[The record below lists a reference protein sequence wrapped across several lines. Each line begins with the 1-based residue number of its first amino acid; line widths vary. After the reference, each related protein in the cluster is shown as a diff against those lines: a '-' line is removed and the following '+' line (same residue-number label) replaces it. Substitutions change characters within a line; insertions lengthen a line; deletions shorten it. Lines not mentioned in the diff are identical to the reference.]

1 MGEGYRATRLDGRPR
16 RDDPERRD
24 AGPAGRLVRELHPS
38 RSMSLPLG
46 VCVLFFSTAIVWVAS
61 ARLDDTAQRLARHYH
76 LPPSVQGALIA
87 AIGSSFPE
95 LATTV
100 VSTWAHDA
108 FDLGIAAIVGSAVF
122 NILVIP
128 ALAGLASGAPLRFDL
143 KLLYRDAQFYLTSIA
158 LLLLTFSFAL
168 IHHPQ
173 GEALVGRLTRPLA
186 LLPLVFYGL
195 YLFLHHQE
203 ASEQRGRPAEEP
215 AIRPGRQWLELAGSM
230 LGIVVGVEGLVRMA
244 LALGE
249 SLGVASFFWGAT
261 MIAAA
266 TSIPDAILSVRA
278 ARRGDPEVSLTNVL
292 GSNIFDLL
300 VAVPAGVLVAG
311 AANVDFAVAT
321 PMMGF
326 LTLATLWIFTAM
338 RMGLRIGRGECWSF
352 LALYLVFVAWV
363 GLEGAGWLGFTRF
376 G

>member
-1 MGEGYRATRLDGRPR
+1 
-16 RDDPERRD
+16 
-24 AGPAGRLVRELHPS
+24 
-38 RSMSLPLG
+38 MSLPLALL
-46 VCVLFFSTAIVWVAS
+46 VLVLSTGIVWLGS
-61 ARLDDTAQRLARHYH
+61 ARLDDAAQRLAAHYR

-100 VSTWAHDA
+100 VSTWAHGA
-108 FDLGIAAIVGSAVF
+108 FDLGVAAIIGSAVF

-128 ALAGLASGAPLRFDL
+128 ALSGLMTSGPIRFDL
-143 KLLYRDAQFYLTSIA
+143 QLLYRDAQFYLTSIA
-158 LLLLTFSFAL
+158 VLLLTFSFAL

-173 GEALVGRLTRPLA
+173 GEGFVGRVTRPLA
-186 LLPLVFYGL
+186 LLPMVFYGL

-203 ASEQRGRPAEEP
+203 ANEQRAAQPEP
-215 AIRPGRQWLELAGSM
+215 PDIRPGRQWLELSGSVV
-230 LGIVVGVEGLVRMA
+230 LIVVGVEGLVRVA
-244 LALGE
+244 LHLGDN
-249 SLGVASFFWGAT
+249 LGVASFFWGAT

-266 TSIPDAILSVRA
+266 TSIPDAFVSVRA
-278 ARRGDPEVSLTNVL
+278 ARRGAGVVSLTNVL

-311 AANVDFAVAT
+311 AADVDFAVAT

-338 RMGLRIGRGECWSF
+338 RRGLQVGRRECWSF
-352 LALYLVFVAWV
+352 LALYAAFVVWV
-363 GLEGAGWLGFTRF
+363 GLEGAGWLRFTAV